1 MRRSRLKIIFQATRD
16 GRVTGFLRK
25 KGFEVIEL
33 APGVRHEIG
42 GTTLE
47 VGSVG
52 FYDSFLWVTDG
63 AHSVLNLNDCNISQ
77 PDVLDQLRAR
87 LGAPDLL
94 LTQFSY
100 AAWKGG
106 KNNRPYRERA
116 AREKLDLL
124 ALQARHLEAKTVLPF
139 ASFVWFCH
147 DENAYM
153 NEGANT
159 IDSVVARSGE
169 YDSTLLVQRPYDTWS
184 PGDAIDNSA
193 SIEFWRT
200 QFAAIETR
208 APVAE
213 NTSHELDALREAF
226 QSYRERVQEKNSM
239 FFVKLARH
247 NPFLRG
253 FVPVIIHLEDL
264 DETVSVSVVDG
275 FTTAPG
281 ETPDATMT
289 SANLMLIFKAEF
301 GYDTLMVNGRFEAT
315 KEGFSK
321 MTRSLAI
328 GSLNAMGISL
338 GPRALT
344 RPDVFLR
351 LFRLLRTVLSRL

>member
-1 MRRSRLKIIFQATRD
+1 MPSLNLRRWS
-16 GRVTGFLRK
+16 
-25 KGFEVIEL
+25 
-33 APGVRHEIG
+33 PSSS
-42 GTTLE
+42 TTL
-47 VGSVG
+47 
-52 FYDSFLWVTDG
+52 
-63 AHSVLNLNDCNISQ
+63 
-77 PDVLDQLRAR
+77 
-87 LGAPDLL
+87 
-94 LTQFSY
+94 
-100 AAWKGG
+100 
-106 KNNRPYRERA
+106 
-116 AREKLDLL
+116 
-124 ALQARHLEAKTVLPF
+124 KT
-139 ASFVWFCH
+139 ASTWP
-147 DENAYM
+147 A
-153 NEGANT
+153 
-159 IDSVVARSGE
+159 SG
-169 YDSTLLVQRPYDTWS
+169 RF
-184 PGDAIDNSA
+184 A

-200 QFAAIETR
+200 QFATIETR

-213 NTSHELDALREAF
+213 NISHELDALGEAF

-239 FFVKLARH
+239 FFVKIARH

-344 RPDVFLR
+344 RPDVFWR

>member
-1 MRRSRLKIIFQATRD
+1 MRSGTPRSRWD
-16 GRVTGFLRK
+16 
-25 KGFEVIEL
+25 
-33 APGVRHEIG
+33 P
-42 GTTLE
+42 
-47 VGSVG
+47 VG

-87 LGAPDLL
+87 LGAPDLM

-106 KNNRPYRERA
+106 KDNRPYRERA

-159 IDSVVARSGE
+159 IDSVVARSDE

-208 APVAE
+208 APVAGE
-213 NTSHELDALREAF
+213 HFTRARRAPGGVPELSRASPGEEQHVLRQARPP
-226 QSYRERVQEKNSM
+226 QP
-239 FFVKLARH
+239 LLAGLCARH
-247 NPFLRG
+247 HPPRRSRRDRLGVGGRLQ
-253 FVPVIIHLEDL
+253 PHPI
-264 DETVSVSVVDG
+264 
-275 FTTAPG
+275 

-344 RPDVFLR
+344 RLTSSCGSSGSSARSSPDSSSTAELTR
-351 LFRLLRTVLSRL
+351 